1 MNRCPL
7 LMASRVAW
15 VCVMLCLMATH
26 TNAAED
32 MPTNAAAI
40 EARVESLLAQMS
52 LPEKIGLISGTANMR
67 TGSLA
72 RLGIPALYA
81 SDGPLGARLTPPSTA
96 YAAGIALAA
105 TWDTEL
111 AREIGRQIGRDARSR
126 GANFLL
132 GPGVNIYRAPISGRN
147 FEYFG
152 EDPFL
157 AARITVNYVEGVQS
171 QRVSAT
177 VKHYL
182 GNNSEYARHT
192 TDSIIDERTL
202 REIYL
207 PVFEAAV
214 KQAHVGALMSSYNLT
229 NGEHMSQNAYLD
241 NEVLKHQ
248 WGFDGVLMS
257 DWDST
262 YDGVAAANAGL
273 DLEMPLGS
281 FMSPEVLLPAIDSGA
296 VLPATIDDKVRRL
309 LRLAARF
316 GWLDQPQMDIGI
328 PRYNQAGRA
337 ASLRAAEEAMV
348 LLKNEQQTLPL
359 DKTRVRTVAL
369 IGPDAH
375 PGMASAG
382 GSGHVPTFATASALT
397 ALSDFMGVDGRVLYH
412 PGVRTMQQLSRA
424 TMFTTTRDGGVRGIT
439 VDNYDNDQLSGAPVS
454 TRVLRTATVEQ
465 PRLVVT
471 GEEEQGPD
479 FNYVAA
485 SPAAAPHAAGAAPAP
500 ERAEATS
507 LRITGYFKPSH
518 AGRYIFAVR
527 ESHRFRLLV
536 DDRVVIDDS
545 VILKAALRH
554 VVVALSA
561 DPHKI
566 IIEHFHSA
574 THESPDDLI
583 QCAVVAEDE
592 VVNPSATAMA
602 AKADVA
608 IVVVGFDE
616 FSESEGADREFELP
630 PAQEQLIR
638 EVAAANRHTI
648 VVVISGGGV
657 ATSGWLER
665 VPALI
670 QGWYAGEEGGTALV
684 RLLFGQANFSGRLP
698 ISWEQDLKDN
708 PSIANYYFDDALT
721 QKVAYAEG
729 VFMGYRGYE
738 RNQVRPRF
746 PFGFGLSYSTFQYSE
761 LQVRPIGEQAAAG
774 PRFDVSFD
782 VTNTGKQAGADV
794 GQVYVGDDTH
804 PAVERPVK
812 ELKGFARVVLNPG
825 ERRRVHV
832 ELNARSF
839 AYYDV
844 QSKAWHA
851 NAGRYRILVGRS
863 STDIVLTHELV
874 LAHAVSVPVSR

>member
-1 MNRCPL
+1 MV
-7 LMASRVAW
+7 SRVAW
-15 VCVMLCLMATH
+15 VCVMLSLAGTH
-26 TNAAED
+26 ANAGEK
-32 MPTNAAAI
+32 MPTSAAAI
-40 EARVESLLAQMS
+40 EARVESLLAQMT
-52 LPEKIGLISGTANMR
+52 LPDKIGLISGTANMR

-72 RLGIPALYA
+72 RLGIPALYT

-96 YAAGIALAA
+96 NAAGIGLAA
-105 TWDTEL
+105 SWDTEL
-111 AREIGRQIGRDARSR
+111 AREVGRQIGRDARAR

-132 GPGVNIYRAPISGRN
+132 GPGVNMYRAPINGRN

-157 AARITVNYVEGVQS
+157 AARIAVNYVEGVQS

-192 TDSIIDERTL
+192 SDSIIDERTL

-241 NEVLKHQ
+241 SEVLKQQ

-281 FMSPEVLLPAIDSGA
+281 FMNSGVLLPAIDSGA
-296 VLPATIDDKVRRL
+296 VPPAIIDDKVRRL
-309 LRLAARF
+309 LRLAVRF

-328 PRYNQAGRA
+328 PRYNQVGRA
-337 ASLRAAEEAMV
+337 VSLRAAEEAMV
-348 LLKNEQQTLPL
+348 LLKNEQHALPL
-359 DKTRVRTVAL
+359 DKTRIRTIAL

-375 PGMASAG
+375 PGMATAG
-382 GSGHVPTFATASALT
+382 GSGHVQTFATASPLT

-412 PGVRTMQQLSRA
+412 RGLRTMQQLSRA
-424 TMFTTTRDGGVRGIT
+424 TIFTTTRDGNARGI
-439 VDNYDNDQLSGAPVS
+439 VVESYDNDQLSGAAVS
-454 TRVLRTATVEQ
+454 TRALHTATVEQ
-465 PRLVVT
+465 PRMVET

-485 SPAAAPHAAGAAPAP
+485 TPAAVPHAATAAATSVP
-500 ERAEATS
+500 AEATS
-507 LRITGYFKPSH
+507 MRITGYFKPSH
-518 AGRYIFAVR
+518 AGRYIVAVR

-536 DDRVVIDDS
+536 DDQVLIDDS
-545 VILKAALRH
+545 MILKAALRH
-554 VVVALSA
+554 AVVALSA
-561 DPHKI
+561 EPHRI
-566 IIEHFHSA
+566 VVEHFHSA
-574 THESPDDLI
+574 THESPDDFI
-583 QCAVVAEDE
+583 QCAVMAEDE
-592 VVNPSATAMA
+592 VVNPLATAMA
-602 AKADVA
+602 AKAQVA

-616 FSESEGADREFELP
+616 ASESEGADREFELP
-630 PAQEQLIR
+630 PGQEQLIR

-648 VVVISGGGV
+648 VVVTSGGSV
-657 ATSGWLER
+657 AMSGWLER
-665 VPALI
+665 IPAVI
-670 QGWYAGEEGGTALV
+670 EGWYAGEEGGTALV

-698 ISWEQDLKDN
+698 ISWEQELGDN
-708 PSIANYYFDDALT
+708 PSYANYYFQDPLT
-721 QKVAYAEG
+721 QKITYAEG
-729 VFMGYRGYE
+729 VFTGYRGFE
-738 RNQVRPRF
+738 RNHVRPRF
-746 PFGFGLSYSTFQYSE
+746 PFGFGLSYTSFHYSDV
-761 LQVRPIGEQAAAG
+761 QVRPIGDAAG
-774 PRFDVSFD
+774 AQPRFDVSFE
-782 VTNTGKQAGADV
+782 VTNTGKLAGADV

-804 PAVERPVK
+804 PAVERPAK
-812 ELKGFARVVLNPG
+812 ELKGFARVFLNPG

-844 QSKAWHA
+844 QAKAWHA

-863 STDIVLTHELV
+863 STEIVLTHELV
-874 LAHAVSVPVSR
+874 LPQAVSVPVSAP

>member
-1 MNRCPL
+1 
-7 LMASRVAW
+7 
-15 VCVMLCLMATH
+15 MLSLAGIH
-26 TNAAED
+26 ANAGEG
-32 MPTNAAAI
+32 MPTGAAAI
-40 EARVESLLAQMS
+40 EARVESLLAQMT

-72 RLGIPALYA
+72 RLGIPALYT

-96 YAAGIALAA
+96 NAAGIGLAA

-111 AREIGRQIGRDARSR
+111 AREVGRQIGRDARAR

-132 GPGVNIYRAPISGRN
+132 GPGVNIYRVPTSGRN

-182 GNNSEYARHT
+182 GNNSEYARHS
-192 TDSIIDERTL
+192 TDSIIDERSL

-214 KQAHVGALMSSYNLT
+214 KEAHVGALMSSYNLT

-241 NEVLKHQ
+241 NEVLKRQ

-262 YDGVAAANAGL
+262 YDGIAAANAGL

-309 LRLAARF
+309 LRLAVRF

-328 PRYNQAGRA
+328 PRYNQVGRA
-337 ASLRAAEEAMV
+337 VGLRAAEEAMV
-348 LLKNEQQTLPL
+348 LLRNEQHTLPL

-375 PGMASAG
+375 PGVATAG
-382 GSGHVPTFATASALT
+382 GSGHVQTFATASPLT
-397 ALSDFMGVDGRVLYH
+397 GLSDFMGVDARVLYH
-412 PGVRTMQQLSRA
+412 RGLRTMQQLSRA
-424 TMFTTTRDGGVRGIT
+424 TIFTTTRDGGARGI
-439 VDNYDNDQLSGAPVS
+439 VVENYDNDQLSGPPAS
-454 TRVLRTATVEQ
+454 TRVLPTATVEQ
-465 PRLVVT
+465 PRLVET

-479 FNYVAA
+479 YNYVAA
-485 SPAAAPHAAGAAPAP
+485 TPSAAPHAATAADAS
-500 ERAEATS
+500 ERAESTS
-507 LRITGYFKPSH
+507 MRITGYFRPSH

-545 VILKAALRH
+545 MILKAALRH
-554 VVVALSA
+554 VDVALSA
-561 DPHKI
+561 EPHKI
-566 IIEHFHSA
+566 IVEHFHSA

-592 VVNPSATAMA
+592 VVNPLATAMA
-602 AKADVA
+602 ARADVA

-616 FSESEGADREFELP
+616 ASESEGADREFELP
-630 PAQEQLIR
+630 PGQEQLIR
-638 EVAAANRHTI
+638 QVAAANRHTI
-648 VVVISGGGV
+648 VVVTSGGSV
-657 ATSGWLER
+657 AMSGWLER
-665 VPALI
+665 VPAVI

-698 ISWEQDLKDN
+698 ISWEQELKDN
-708 PSIANYYFDDALT
+708 PSIANYYFDDPLT
-721 QKVAYAEG
+721 RKVSYAEG

-738 RNQVRPRF
+738 RNHVRPRF
-746 PFGFGLSYSTFQYSE
+746 PFGFGLSYTTFHYSDV
-761 LQVRPIGEQAAAG
+761 QVRPIGEQAAAE
-774 PRFDVSFD
+774 PRFDVSFE
-782 VTNTGKQAGADV
+782 VTNTGQLAGADV

-804 PAVERPVK
+804 PTVERPVK

-863 STDIVLTHELV
+863 SDEIVLMHELI
-874 LAHAVSVPVSR
+874 LPQAVSIPASR